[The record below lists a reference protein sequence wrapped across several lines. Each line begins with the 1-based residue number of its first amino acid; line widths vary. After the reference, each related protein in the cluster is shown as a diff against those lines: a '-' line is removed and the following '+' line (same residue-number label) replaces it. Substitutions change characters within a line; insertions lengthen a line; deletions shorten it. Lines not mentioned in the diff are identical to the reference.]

1 MRRPGP
7 AAIRTTTFA
16 FACAAAAS
24 VTVASA
30 GAAWAERAPFPT
42 WQAGQR
48 VYFSG
53 TPELPALAPGLARL
67 QQGSEA
73 QLIVVMVDIADRGGV
88 GRSGDGYSNAAGDY
102 GDDLYEHWVEAGA
115 LNAGLDGRRHVL
127 ITHALD
133 NRSIG
138 VHWGSEWQALGY
150 SEASGVGLIDRSDFV
165 SNARAG
171 MFAEANLALA
181 RQAVTEL
188 AAARE
193 RARTDAEKNQQ
204 RLRDLRAGL
213 EAMQARSLAS
223 EPARVALTYVREH
236 LARAE
241 EALSRGDQR
250 LASSEL
256 EGAQGRLDG
265 ARQAESSYRRNRFLK
280 TRLLPIS
287 LGAVGLGLA
296 VLFLLMALRRRR
308 RWQARWSRVRG
319 EWKARLAQGRDRL
332 MGLEDGHPLF
342 FRPTTNL
349 ASTLTGESL
358 ERYRAMGEIVD
369 GLMLGIDAAGTLLT
383 SAEAAASGTGPLG
396 WRGFDEAVDMMR
408 LGNVELSTKAKADRR
423 RLFLPE
429 PRVESIPVF
438 ELFSWLDE
446 RYGRAVD
453 LLDALG
459 AEWRS
464 APKAEQAL
472 AEALDRVVAAA
483 GKLAARELPLAPYQ
497 AEIDRLAGERRA
509 IEALLPRDFI
519 GARKQAEA
527 ARTAATTLADQLE
540 LLATIAARVVDE
552 LTPAIAAEAARVTE
566 LRGKG
571 LRVREPIFDPEAR
584 LADARA
590 LAGEALDAVR
600 AGDVAASEAHLGD
613 LEEVVEGTRQ
623 RLDATARLHTE
634 LPRLVAERRAAL
646 ASARG
651 RTAPARATLAELEKA
666 YAHASFAAESDNLS
680 ECDALFTQLEAL
692 CSEAEQDGQ
701 AATQRYLAGDEKLG
715 RAAAA
720 LTAIAELLDAIERRK
735 ADIEA
740 AIAHARAELARAR
753 DARATL
759 GKLAAG
765 NPHAVG
771 AGPVG
776 VLESSEHALAEVDE
790 AVATP
795 RPEWFGL
802 DQRASQLAAVL
813 TDAVAVAQR
822 DIDAHAAAEREVG
835 DGAAVLER
843 VRAELGA
850 STVDRAPANARLAAA
865 TGELERARQLLA
877 EPRGDW
883 QLTLASA
890 RSAIALAGSAAELAA
905 RDEELARSAQ
915 VAMAAAQQA
924 TTAADRN
931 YGRGVRAD
939 LVTARNAMTIA
950 QDALQKQNYEVAL
963 YQAEVAS
970 SNAEASQRAAAAEVS
985 RLQER
990 EAAQQA
996 AAAYAAELRRS
1007 RRSSWGSG
1015 SGSSFWSSSSSSSR
1029 SGGSSWSSSRSSSS
1043 SSRSSSSSSSSS
1055 RSYSSGSSSRSYS
1068 SGSSSRGY

>member
-1 MRRPGP
+1 MLRPGP
-7 AAIRTTTFA
+7 AAARTTA
-16 FACAAAAS
+16 FTLACAVAAS
-24 VTVASA
+24 VTLASA
-30 GAAWAERAPFPT
+30 GVAGAERAPFPT
-42 WQAGQR
+42 WRAGQR

-53 TPELPALAPGLARL
+53 TPELPALAPGLAQL
-67 QQGSEA
+67 QQGSDV
-73 QLIVVMVDIADRGGV
+73 QLIVVVVDIADRGGV
-88 GRSGDGYSNAAGDY
+88 GRSGDGYSNAAGHY
-102 GDDLYEHWVEAGA
+102 GDDLYEQWVKAGA
-115 LNAGLDGRRHVL
+115 LNAGLDGKRHVL

-138 VHWGSEWQALGY
+138 VHWGSEWLALGY

-188 AAARE
+188 GAARE
-193 RARTDAEKNQQ
+193 RARIAAEKNQQ
-204 RLRDLRAGL
+204 RLLDLSVGL
-213 EAMQARSLAS
+213 KQMQGRSLAS
-223 EPARVALTYVREH
+223 EHARVGLTYVRQH
-236 LARAE
+236 LTRAE
-241 EALSRGDQR
+241 EALARGEQT
-250 LASSEL
+250 LAASEL

-265 ARQAESSYRRNRFLK
+265 ARQSESSFRRNRFLK
-280 TRLLPIS
+280 TRVLPIT
-287 LGAVGLGLA
+287 LGVIGLGIG
-296 VLFLLMALRRRR
+296 VLLLVLALRRRR
-308 RWQARWSRVRG
+308 SWHARWSKVHG
-319 EWKARLAQGRDRL
+319 EWQARLAQGRDRL

-349 ASTLTGESL
+349 ASTLAGESL

-369 GLMLGIDAAGTLLT
+369 GLMLGIDAAGALLT
-383 SAEAAASGTGPLG
+383 RAEAAAAATGPLG

-453 LLDALG
+453 LLDALA

-509 IEALLPRDFI
+509 ALALLPRDFI

-527 ARTAATTLADQLE
+527 AVTAAETLADKLE
-540 LLATIAARVVDE
+540 LLAAAATRLVDE
-552 LTPAIAAEAARVTE
+552 LTPAIAAEAARVVE

-590 LAGEALDAVR
+590 LASEVLEAIR
-600 AGDVAASEAHLGD
+600 AGDPARTEAQLGE
-613 LEEVVEGTRQ
+613 LEEVLDGTRE
-623 RLDATARLHTE
+623 RLDATGRLHTE

-646 ASARG
+646 AAARG
-651 RTAPARATLAELEKA
+651 RTAPARVTLGELEKA
-666 YAHASFAAESDNLS
+666 YAHASFAAESDNLG
-680 ECDALFTQLEAL
+680 ECDALFTQIETL
-692 CSEAEQDGQ
+692 CSDAEQDGQ

-720 LTAIAELLDAIERRK
+720 LTAITELLDAIDQRK
-735 ADIEA
+735 SEIEA
-740 AIAHARAELARAR
+740 ATAHARAELARAR
-753 DARATL
+753 EARATL
-759 GKLAAG
+759 GKLAGAHA
-765 NPHAVG
+765 HAVG

-790 AVATP
+790 TMAAP

-813 TDAVAVAQR
+813 TDAAAVAQR
-822 DIDAHAAAEREVG
+822 DIDAHAAAEREVS
-835 DGAAVLER
+835 DGGAVLER
-843 VRAELGA
+843 VRSELGA

-865 TGELERARQLLA
+865 TGELERARKLLA

-905 RDEELARSAQ
+905 RDEELARSAS
-915 VAMAAAQQA
+915 AAFAAAQQA
-924 TTAADRN
+924 IAAADRN
-931 YGRGVRAD
+931 YGRGVSAD
-939 LVTARNAMTIA
+939 LTTARNALIIA
-950 QDALQKQNYEVAL
+950 QEALQKQNYEVVLHQGEVSSASAL
-963 YQAEVAS
+963 AG
-970 SNAEASQRAAAAEVS
+970 QRAAYAEVS
-985 RLQER
+985 RLQAK
-990 EAAQQA
+990 EAAEQA
-996 AAAYAAELRRS
+996 AFAAALRKS

-1043 SSRSSSSSSSSS
+1043 SSRSSSSSSS